1 MGTTSFPSSALPKPP
16 LFPSPLFFTALVAAL
31 AFFIGARLASYPSM
45 ACGALQGSGSHS
57 RYGVLRVALLGD
69 SITLGQLCGSGGY
82 EKYLAPALGDRH
94 YVVRT
99 FAANGLLAMAVN
111 ATGGD
116 AALHAFFFPRAFSR
130 SPLWPAA
137 LSFDADAYVLML
149 GTNDASALGIGGGV
163 PGFVRLYSDLI
174 AQLRALPSAPE
185 VFVAIPPPAGPNDYG
200 VNATAVN
207 GVLRLEAFPALSAA
221 TGAPLIDVFA
231 ALGGAGSNASAPAVG
246 PLFCD
251 NLHPTALGAKRIA
264 EAVYEALWRRLVVK
278 ESWPPFSA
286 AAWPAS
292 S

>member
-1 MGTTSFPSSALPKPP
+1 MGALTSSALPKQP
-16 LFPSPLFFTALVAAL
+16 LFPPPLFFTALAAAL
-31 AFFIGARLASYPSM
+31 AFFLGARLASIPS
-45 ACGALQGSGSHS
+45 APCGALQGARS

-94 YVVRT
+94 YVLRS

-111 ATGGD
+111 ATGDD

-130 SPLWPAA
+130 TPLWPAA
-137 LSFDADAYVLML
+137 QSFDADAYVIML

-163 PGFVRLYSDLI
+163 PGFVRLFGDLI

-185 VFVAIPPPAGPNDYG
+185 VFVAIPPPAGPNAQG
-200 VNATAVN
+200 VNETAVN
-207 GVLRLEAFPALSAA
+207 GVLRLEAFPALAAA
-221 TGAPLIDVFA
+221 TGVPLVDVFS
-231 ALGGAGSNASAPAVG
+231 ALGGGNASAAAG

-264 EAVYEALWRRLVVK
+264 KAVYEALWRRLVVK
-278 ESWPPFSA
+278 EGWPPFSA
-286 AAWPAS
+286 AAWPAGD
-292 S
+292 